1 MVYDTSKETILNPLR
16 IFHSADWHIGKGLG
30 NIDRT
35 DDFRV
40 FFRDLLAMI
49 AERQPDVLLISGDVF
64 DTSMPANSAQRLYY
78 DFMRSLE
85 GTSVRATIVTAGNH
99 DSQRFLEAPRALLE
113 TLRCYVAGDTVER
126 QTFVLRD
133 DDGAPYLAVAA
144 VPYLREGDVRRGTM
158 DDTDTDRAQRFE
170 AGVRAHYDAV
180 HSLLMD
186 ELKGARVP
194 LVAMGH
200 LFVTGSKMK
209 PNSDPVESDGSV
221 YVGTLRNVT
230 ADAFGDT
237 WDYVALGHIHHGQEV
252 KAKVPM
258 RYSGS
263 PVALSYSHMTYHHH
277 IVEVTFDE
285 RGAMSVEELPVKQ
298 PRHFVQVKGTLDE
311 LKAGIDQ
318 AGATY
323 VMPFVEAT
331 LTSDECLPD
340 LSNELTTYGETHGV
354 IVTAVRNEA
363 LAARYAQI
371 NEEAPDLSDL
381 TPDAV
386 FKAYL
391 RENFD
396 EEVAQARFDLF
407 ADLFHEIVNDVHI
420 HRKPVNDDGS
430 IPSVAHEA
438 TAQQKD
444 Q

>member
-285 RGAMSVEELPVKQ
+285 TGAMSVEELPVKQ

-420 HRKPVNDDGS
+420 HRKPVDDDGS

-438 TAQQKD
+438 TAHQKD

>member
-1 MVYDTSKETILNPLR
+1 MNPLR

-113 TLRCYVAGDTVER
+113 TLHCYVAGDTVES
-126 QTFVLRD
+126 QTFVLR

-277 IVEVTFDE
+277 IVEVTFDGT
-285 RGAMSVEELPVKQ
+285 GAMRVEELPVKQ

-420 HRKPVNDDGS
+420 HRKPVDDDGS

>member
-1 MVYDTSKETILNPLR
+1 MR

-40 FFRDLLAMI
+40 FFKDLLAMI

-113 TLRCYVAGDTVER
+113 TPRCYVAGDTVES

-158 DDTDTDRAQRFE
+158 DDTDADRAQRFE

-263 PVALSYSHMTYHHH
+263 PVALSPPLCASERH
-277 IVEVTFDE
+277 I
-285 RGAMSVEELPVKQ
+285 G
-298 PRHFVQVKGTLDE
+298 
-311 LKAGIDQ
+311 
-318 AGATY
+318 
-323 VMPFVEAT
+323 
-331 LTSDECLPD
+331 
-340 LSNELTTYGETHGV
+340 
-354 IVTAVRNEA
+354 
-363 LAARYAQI
+363 
-371 NEEAPDLSDL
+371 
-381 TPDAV
+381 
-386 FKAYL
+386 
-391 RENFD
+391 
-396 EEVAQARFDLF
+396 
-407 ADLFHEIVNDVHI
+407 
-420 HRKPVNDDGS
+420 
-430 IPSVAHEA
+430 
-438 TAQQKD
+438 
-444 Q
+444 

>member
-1 MVYDTSKETILNPLR
+1 MNPLR

-99 DSQRFLEAPRALLE
+99 DSQRFLETPRALLE

-285 RGAMSVEELPVKQ
+285 TGAMSVEELPVKQ

-318 AGATY
+318 AGTTY

>member
-113 TLRCYVAGDTVER
+113 TLHCYVAGDTVES

-285 RGAMSVEELPVKQ
+285 TGAMSVEELPVKQ

-420 HRKPVNDDGS
+420 HRKPVDDDGS

>member
-1 MVYDTSKETILNPLR
+1 MKPLR

-40 FFRDLLAMI
+40 FFKDLLAMI

-113 TLRCYVAGDTVER
+113 TLRCYVAGDTVES

-285 RGAMSVEELPVKQ
+285 TGAMSVEELPVKQ

-420 HRKPVNDDGS
+420 HRKPVDDDGS

>member
-40 FFRDLLAMI
+40 FFKDLLAMI

-113 TLRCYVAGDTVER
+113 TLRCYVAGDTVES

-194 LVAMGH
+194 IVAMGH

-221 YVGTLRNVT
+221 YVGTLRNIT

-285 RGAMSVEELPVKQ
+285 TGAMSVEELPVKQ

-420 HRKPVNDDGS
+420 HRKPVDDDGS

>member
-277 IVEVTFDE
+277 IVEVTFDGT
-285 RGAMSVEELPVKQ
+285 GAMRVEELPVKQ

-420 HRKPVNDDGS
+420 HRKPVDDDGS

-438 TAQQKD
+438 TAHQKD

>member
-113 TLRCYVAGDTVER
+113 TLRCYVAGDTVES
-126 QTFVLRD
+126 QTFVLR

-230 ADAFGDT
+230 ADAFGDR

-285 RGAMSVEELPVKQ
+285 TGAMSVEELPVKQ

-420 HRKPVNDDGS
+420 HRKPVDDDGS

-438 TAQQKD
+438 TAHQKD

>member
-113 TLRCYVAGDTVER
+113 TLHCYVAGDTVES

-158 DDTDTDRAQRFE
+158 DDTDTDRAERFE

-180 HSLLMD
+180 HSLLID
-186 ELKGARVP
+186 ELKGACVP

-230 ADAFGDT
+230 ADAFGDR

-285 RGAMSVEELPVKQ
+285 TGAMSVEELPVKQ

-311 LKAGIDQ
+311 LKAGIDK

-340 LSNELTTYGETHGV
+340 LSNELTTYGETRGV

-396 EEVAQARFDLF
+396 EEVAKARFDLF

-420 HRKPVNDDGS
+420 HRKPVDDDAS
-430 IPSVAHEA
+430 TPSVAHEA
-438 TAQQKD
+438 TAHQKD

>member
-113 TLRCYVAGDTVER
+113 TLRCYVAGDTVES

-158 DDTDTDRAQRFE
+158 DDTDADRAQRFE
-170 AGVRAHYDAV
+170 AGVRAHYDTV
-180 HSLLMD
+180 HSLLTD

-194 LVAMGH
+194 IVAMGH

-230 ADAFGDT
+230 ADAFGDR

-285 RGAMSVEELPVKQ
+285 TGAMSVEELPVKQ

-420 HRKPVNDDGS
+420 HRKPVDDDGS

>member
-1 MVYDTSKETILNPLR
+1 MVYDTSKETILKPLR

-40 FFRDLLAMI
+40 FFKDLLAMI

-230 ADAFGDT
+230 ADAFGDR

-285 RGAMSVEELPVKQ
+285 TGAMSVEELPVKQ

-420 HRKPVNDDGS
+420 HRKPVDDDGS

>member
-285 RGAMSVEELPVKQ
+285 TGAMSVEELPVKQ

-381 TPDAV
+381 THDAV

-420 HRKPVNDDGS
+420 HRKPVDDDGS

-438 TAQQKD
+438 TAHQKD

>member
-1 MVYDTSKETILNPLR
+1 MKPLR

-40 FFRDLLAMI
+40 FFKDLLAMI

-113 TLRCYVAGDTVER
+113 TLHCYVAGDTVES

-133 DDGAPYLAVAA
+133 DGVPYLAVAA

-277 IVEVTFDE
+277 IVEVTFDGT
-285 RGAMSVEELPVKQ
+285 GAMRVEELPVKQ

-420 HRKPVNDDGS
+420 HRKPVDDDGS

-438 TAQQKD
+438 TAHQKD

>member
-1 MVYDTSKETILNPLR
+1 MKPLR

-40 FFRDLLAMI
+40 FFKDLLAMI

-85 GTSVRATIVTAGNH
+85 GTSVCATIVTAGNH

-113 TLRCYVAGDTVER
+113 TLRCYVAGDTVES

-158 DDTDTDRAQRFE
+158 DDTDADRAQRFE

-277 IVEVTFDE
+277 IVEVTFDGT
-285 RGAMSVEELPVKQ
+285 GAMRVEELPVKQ

-420 HRKPVNDDGS
+420 HRKPVDDDGS

>member
-1 MVYDTSKETILNPLR
+1 MKPLR

-85 GTSVRATIVTAGNH
+85 GTTVRATIVTAGNH

-113 TLRCYVAGDTVER
+113 TLHCYVAGDTVES
-126 QTFVLRD
+126 QTFVLR

-277 IVEVTFDE
+277 IVEVTFDGT
-285 RGAMSVEELPVKQ
+285 GAMRVEELPVKQ

-420 HRKPVNDDGS
+420 HRKPVDDDGS

>member
-1 MVYDTSKETILNPLR
+1 MKPLR

-113 TLRCYVAGDTVER
+113 TLHCYVAGDTVES
-126 QTFVLRD
+126 QTFVLR

-277 IVEVTFDE
+277 IVEVTFDGT
-285 RGAMSVEELPVKQ
+285 GAMRVEELPVKQ

-420 HRKPVNDDGS
+420 HRKPVDDDGS

>member
-1 MVYDTSKETILNPLR
+1 MVYDTSKETILKPLR

-40 FFRDLLAMI
+40 FFKDLLAMI

-113 TLRCYVAGDTVER
+113 TLRCYVAGDTVES
-126 QTFVLRD
+126 QTFVLR

-170 AGVRAHYDAV
+170 AGVRAHYDTV
-180 HSLLMD
+180 HSLLTD

-194 LVAMGH
+194 IVAMGH

-230 ADAFGDT
+230 ADAFGDR

-277 IVEVTFDE
+277 IVEVTFDGT
-285 RGAMSVEELPVKQ
+285 GAMRVEELPVKQ

-420 HRKPVNDDGS
+420 HRKPVDDDGS

>member
-1 MVYDTSKETILNPLR
+1 MNPLR

-285 RGAMSVEELPVKQ
+285 TGAMSVEELPVKQ

>member
-1 MVYDTSKETILNPLR
+1 MLNPLR
-16 IFHSADWHIGKGLG
+16 IFHSADGHIGKGLG

-277 IVEVTFDE
+277 IVEVTFDGT
-285 RGAMSVEELPVKQ
+285 GAMRVEELPVKQ

-420 HRKPVNDDGS
+420 HRKPVDDDGS

>member
-1 MVYDTSKETILNPLR
+1 MKPLR

-40 FFRDLLAMI
+40 FFKDLLAMI

-230 ADAFGDT
+230 ADAFGDR

-285 RGAMSVEELPVKQ
+285 TGAMSVEELPVKQ

-420 HRKPVNDDGS
+420 HRKPVDDDGS
-430 IPSVAHEA
+430 IPSIAHEA

>member
-277 IVEVTFDE
+277 IVEVTFDGT
-285 RGAMSVEELPVKQ
+285 GAMRVEELPVKQ

-318 AGATY
+318 AGTTY

-420 HRKPVNDDGS
+420 HRKPVDDDGS

>member
-285 RGAMSVEELPVKQ
+285 TGAMSVEELPVKQ

-420 HRKPVNDDGS
+420 HRKPVDDDGS

>member
-40 FFRDLLAMI
+40 FFKDLLAMI

-113 TLRCYVAGDTVER
+113 TLHCYVAGDTVES

-285 RGAMSVEELPVKQ
+285 TGAMSVEELPVKQ

-420 HRKPVNDDGS
+420 HRKPVDDDGS

>member
-1 MVYDTSKETILNPLR
+1 MVYDTSKETILKPLR

-40 FFRDLLAMI
+40 FFKDLLAMI

-113 TLRCYVAGDTVER
+113 TLRCYVAGDTVES

-230 ADAFGDT
+230 ADAFGDR

-252 KAKVPM
+252 KTKVPM

-285 RGAMSVEELPVKQ
+285 TGAMSVEELPVKQ

-420 HRKPVNDDGS
+420 HRKPVDDDGS

>member
-1 MVYDTSKETILNPLR
+1 MKPLR

-40 FFRDLLAMI
+40 FFKDLLAMI

-113 TLRCYVAGDTVER
+113 TLRCYVAGDTVES

-158 DDTDTDRAQRFE
+158 DDTDADRAQRFE

-277 IVEVTFDE
+277 IVEVTIDE
-285 RGAMSVEELPVKQ
+285 TGAMSGEELPVKQ

-311 LKAGIDQ
+311 LKAGSDQ

-420 HRKPVNDDGS
+420 HRKPVDDDGS

>member
-277 IVEVTFDE
+277 IVEVTFDGT
-285 RGAMSVEELPVKQ
+285 GAMRVEELPVKQ

-420 HRKPVNDDGS
+420 HRKPVDDDGS

>member
-1 MVYDTSKETILNPLR
+1 MNPLR

-285 RGAMSVEELPVKQ
+285 TGAMSVEELPVKQ

-420 HRKPVNDDGS
+420 HRKPVDDDGS

>member
-40 FFRDLLAMI
+40 FFKDLLAMI

-113 TLRCYVAGDTVER
+113 TLRCYVAGDTVES
-126 QTFVLRD
+126 QTFVLR

-194 LVAMGH
+194 IVAMGH

-285 RGAMSVEELPVKQ
+285 TGAMSVEELPVKQ

-420 HRKPVNDDGS
+420 HRKPVDDDGS

-438 TAQQKD
+438 TAHQKD

>member
-1 MVYDTSKETILNPLR
+1 MNPLR

-40 FFRDLLAMI
+40 FFKDLLAMI

-113 TLRCYVAGDTVER
+113 TLRCYVAGDTVES

-194 LVAMGH
+194 IVAMGH

-285 RGAMSVEELPVKQ
+285 TGAMSVEELPVKQ

-420 HRKPVNDDGS
+420 HRKPVDDDGS

>member
-40 FFRDLLAMI
+40 FFKDLLAMI

-113 TLRCYVAGDTVER
+113 TLRCYVAGDTVES
-126 QTFVLRD
+126 QTFVLR

-277 IVEVTFDE
+277 IVEVTFDGT
-285 RGAMSVEELPVKQ
+285 GAMRVEELPVKQ

-420 HRKPVNDDGS
+420 HRKPVDDDGS

>member
-1 MVYDTSKETILNPLR
+1 MKPLR

-40 FFRDLLAMI
+40 FFKDLLAMI

-113 TLRCYVAGDTVER
+113 TLHCYVSGDTVES

-133 DDGAPYLAVAA
+133 DGVPYLAVAA

-277 IVEVTFDE
+277 IVEVTFDGT
-285 RGAMSVEELPVKQ
+285 GAMRVEELPVKQ

-420 HRKPVNDDGS
+420 HRKPVDDDGS

-438 TAQQKD
+438 TAHQKD

>member
-1 MVYDTSKETILNPLR
+1 MNPLR

-113 TLRCYVAGDTVER
+113 TLHCYVAGDTVES
-126 QTFVLRD
+126 QTFVLR

-277 IVEVTFDE
+277 IVEVTFDGT
-285 RGAMSVEELPVKQ
+285 GAMRVEELPVKQ

-391 RENFD
+391 HENFD

-420 HRKPVNDDGS
+420 HRKPVDDDGS

>member
-1 MVYDTSKETILNPLR
+1 MKPLR

-40 FFRDLLAMI
+40 FFKDLLAMI

-113 TLRCYVAGDTVER
+113 TLRCYVAGDTVES

-277 IVEVTFDE
+277 IVEVTFDGT
-285 RGAMSVEELPVKQ
+285 GAMRVEELPVKQ

-420 HRKPVNDDGS
+420 HRKPVDDDGS

-438 TAQQKD
+438 TALQKD

>member
-40 FFRDLLAMI
+40 FFKDLLAMI

-113 TLRCYVAGDTVER
+113 TLRCYVAGDTVES
-126 QTFVLRD
+126 QTFVLR

-230 ADAFGDT
+230 ADAFGDR

-285 RGAMSVEELPVKQ
+285 TGAMSVEELPVKQ

-420 HRKPVNDDGS
+420 HRKPVDDDGS

-438 TAQQKD
+438 TAHQKD

>member
-277 IVEVTFDE
+277 IVEVTFDGT
-285 RGAMSVEELPVKQ
+285 GAMRVEELPVKQ

-391 RENFD
+391 RGNFD

-420 HRKPVNDDGS
+420 HRKPVDDDGS

>member
-285 RGAMSVEELPVKQ
+285 TGAMSVEELPVKQ

-318 AGATY
+318 AGTTY

>member
-1 MVYDTSKETILNPLR
+1 MNPLR

-263 PVALSYSHMTYHHH
+263 PVVLSYSHMTYHHH

-285 RGAMSVEELPVKQ
+285 TGAMSVEELPVKQ

-318 AGATY
+318 AGTTY

>member
-40 FFRDLLAMI
+40 FFKDLLAMI

-113 TLRCYVAGDTVER
+113 TLRCYVAGDTVES

-194 LVAMGH
+194 IVAMGH

-285 RGAMSVEELPVKQ
+285 TGAMSVEELPVKQ

-420 HRKPVNDDGS
+420 HRKPVDDDGS

-438 TAQQKD
+438 TALQKD

>member
-1 MVYDTSKETILNPLR
+1 MKPLR

-40 FFRDLLAMI
+40 FFKDLLAMI

-230 ADAFGDT
+230 ADAFGDR

-285 RGAMSVEELPVKQ
+285 TGAMSVEELPVKQ

-407 ADLFHEIVNDVHI
+407 ADLFHKIVNDVHI
-420 HRKPVNDDGS
+420 HRKPVDDDGS
-430 IPSVAHEA
+430 IPSIAHEA